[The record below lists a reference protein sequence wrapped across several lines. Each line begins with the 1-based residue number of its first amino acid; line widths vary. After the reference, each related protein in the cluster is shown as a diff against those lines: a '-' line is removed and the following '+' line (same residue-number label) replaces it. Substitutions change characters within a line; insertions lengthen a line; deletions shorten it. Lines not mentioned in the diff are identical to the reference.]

1 MSRRHIAGAAIA
13 VVTLAAI
20 GVAATSAASD
30 GGGGSAEP
38 ESIEIEIAEDA
49 ARFAFD
55 EAPVFDDG
63 MPGYGNQFA
72 TQGFIYEPGTLALG
86 GGVKPDGSATHPD
99 RVLGTWICEG
109 VLLGDGAHTETGPW
123 VASTQI
129 YDFGDFDG
137 DDIVITH
144 GVETPEIGS
153 PVDRAVIGGTG
164 EHAGAAGIQSQ
175 VLQGFST
182 SGGVKLTVTLTPAV
196 G

>member
-1 MSRRHIAGAAIA
+1 MSRRHIAGAAI
-13 VVTLAAI
+13 AAI

-30 GGGGSAEP
+30 GGGESAAP
-38 ESIEIEIAEDA
+38 ESIEIAEDA

-72 TQGFIYEPGTLALG
+72 THGFIYEPGTLALG

-109 VLLGDGAHTETGPW
+109 VLLGDGAHTKTGPW

-153 PVDRAVIGGTG
+153 PVDRAVVGGTG

-175 VLQGFST
+175 VLEGFST
-182 SGGVKLTVTLTPAV
+182 SGGVKLSVTLTPAV